1 MSENSSIRPTDGGSY
16 RRGKDGSFKRLDK
29 PQQPNPGKS
38 ARSRAARK
46 AGAKRAAPAK
56 NVRPVRSNKE

>member
-16 RRGKDGSFKRLDK
+16 RRSKDGGYQRLDK

-38 ARSRAARK
+38 ASNQAARK
-46 AGAKRAAPAK
+46 AGAKRAATAK
-56 NVRPVRSNKE
+56 HVRPGRRDKE